1 MDEEIREEQLD
12 GDDDEQD
19 VEGHAM
25 NKSANLDD
33 DDEEQVRSAI
43 KK

>member
-12 GDDDEQD
+12 GDDEEQD
-19 VEGHAM
+19 VDAHVFTKVGRT
-25 NKSANLDD
+25 DD
-33 DDEEQVRSAI
+33 DDEQEREYL